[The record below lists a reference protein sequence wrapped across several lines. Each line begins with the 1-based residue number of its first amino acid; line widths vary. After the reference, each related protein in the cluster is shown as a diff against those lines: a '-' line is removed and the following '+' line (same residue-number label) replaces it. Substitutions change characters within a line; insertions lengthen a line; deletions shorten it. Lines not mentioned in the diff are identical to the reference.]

1 MRCACN
7 ASIPSRACVR
17 ADRAPL
23 ARDQVRCC
31 SPKQLDGWGYPPRDS
46 CSVWAESAAG
56 SWGCSADKTY
66 AEAETICQAQGA
78 RLCTKKELEDDCT
91 LGSGCGFDKQLVWAQ
106 KI

>member
-1 MRCACN
+1 
-7 ASIPSRACVR
+7 PT
-17 ADRAPL
+17 
-23 ARDQVRCC
+23 
-31 SPKQLDGWGYPPRDS
+31 QLDGWGYPPRDS
-46 CSVWAESAAG
+46 CSVWAESAVG
-56 SWGCSADKTY
+56 SWECSADKTY